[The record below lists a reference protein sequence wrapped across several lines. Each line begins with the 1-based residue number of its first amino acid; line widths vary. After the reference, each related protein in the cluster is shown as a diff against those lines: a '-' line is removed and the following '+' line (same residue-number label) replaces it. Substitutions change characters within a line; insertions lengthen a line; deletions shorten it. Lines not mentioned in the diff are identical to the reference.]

1 MMHKV
6 QVEVFGLTDRGMSQG
21 AFALLLKESE
31 GQRKMPI
38 IIGVPEAQAIANEL
52 EGVRAQRPM
61 THDLLKNV
69 IDALGAEL
77 QEVWIHTLRDGTFYA
92 SLVFAVS
99 GLEIDARPSDAIA
112 IAVRCSVPIYVSED
126 IMEDASLEVA
136 ADDISSDDDDE
147 AGSDDDGEDGGDD
160 DAGAHPGQEQRQLA
174 ASGSAREEST
184 EPLTYRER
192 LEQELRRAIQREDYE
207 TAARLRDEL
216 SLGRSS
222 DDVAEDQ

>member
-61 THDLLKNV
+61 THDLLKSV

-99 GLEIDARPSDAIA
+99 GLEVDARPSDAIA
-112 IAVRCSVPIYVSED
+112 IAVRCSVPIYVSEEIID
-126 IMEDASLEVA
+126 EASL
-136 ADDISSDDDDE
+136 DGSSDDSSDADE
-147 AGSDDDGEDGGDD
+147 SLTDTDDDTEYETDNDGRDLADTSG
-160 DAGAHPGQEQRQLA
+160 GMNQQLSSPTA
-174 ASGSAREEST
+174 KPEGTS

-192 LEQELRRAIQREDYE
+192 LEQELRHAIQREDYE

-216 SLGRSS
+216 SSHQSS
-222 DDVAEDQ
+222 DDA